1 MKQNKSD
8 APGRCIMLMLKASGP
23 RKTPKCLRS
32 ITSLSYQLFPN
43 ATAVRITHQE
53 EMACIIL
60 IIQLSL
66 YTKDPF

>member
-1 MKQNKSD
+1 MF
-8 APGRCIMLMLKASGP
+8 MLKASGP
-23 RKTPKCLRS
+23 RKTPKYLRS
-32 ITSLSYQLFPN
+32 VTSLSYQLFPN
-43 ATAVRITHQE
+43 AIAVIITHQE